1 MKITKN
7 QVSASRSA
15 SASSTVSS
23 SVKKLSS
30 TEFIEHLKKVEQV
43 SSEQYVRD
51 LVDKIIE
58 QGNKLSLKT
67 DIRELKIYKK
77 LISEFFDYVVG
88 GSRKF
93 SKNNFLDRRGRHRVY
108 AVIKKVNEELE
119 QLTQHI
125 LNEEKDNIKI
135 LQCLDDIRGLI
146 LDIIM

>member
-7 QVSASRSA
+7 Q
-15 SASSTVSS
+15 ASSSRVASS
-23 SVKKLSS
+23 SSTSSHSVKQLSS
-30 TEFIEHLKKVEQV
+30 TEFIEHLRKVEEAT
-43 SSEQYVRD
+43 SEQYVRD

-58 QGNKLSLKT
+58 QGNKLSQKT

-77 LISEFFDYVVG
+77 LISEFLDCVVG

>member
-7 QVSASRSA
+7 N
-15 SASSTVSS
+15 ASSSRISTTASNAQTT
-23 SVKKLSS
+23 VKKLSS
-30 TEFIEHLKKVEQV
+30 TDFIEHLKKVEEV

-51 LVDKIIE
+51 LVDKIID

-77 LISEFFDYVVG
+77 LISEFLDYVVG